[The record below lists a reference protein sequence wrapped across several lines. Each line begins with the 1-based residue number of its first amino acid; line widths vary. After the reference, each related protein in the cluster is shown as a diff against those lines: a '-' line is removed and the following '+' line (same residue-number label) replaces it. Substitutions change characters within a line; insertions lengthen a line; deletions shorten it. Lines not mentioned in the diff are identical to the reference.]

1 MSKKTL
7 REILP
12 DPKYNRVDVAKLIN
26 RIMERGKKN
35 AAQKIVYGCFDILAK
50 QTKKDPIEVYEA
62 ALVNTIPMLE
72 VKSKRV
78 GGATYQVP
86 MEVSKS
92 RGLTLALR
100 WITTFAKK
108 KKGRPMAEKLAAEI
122 ISAFN
127 KEGDAVKKREDT
139 HRMAEANRAFAHFAR

>member
-1 MSKKTL
+1 MSKTVL
-7 REILP
+7 RTILP

-26 RIMERGKKN
+26 RIMERGKKT
-35 AAQKIVYGCFDILAK
+35 AAQKIVYGCFDIIEK
-50 QTKKDPIEVYEA
+50 QTKKNPAEVYEA
-62 ALVNTIPMLE
+62 ALINTIPVLE

-86 MEVSKS
+86 VEVSKA

-100 WITTFAKK
+100 WITTIANK
-108 KKGRPMAEKLAAEI
+108 KKGKPMAQKLATEI
-122 ISAFN
+122 ISASN

>member
-1 MSKKTL
+1 MSKITR

-26 RIMERGKKN
+26 RIMERGKKTI
-35 AAQKIVYGCFDILAK
+35 AQRIVYDCFDIVAK
-50 QTKKDPIEVYEA
+50 ITKKDPVEVYEA
-62 ALVNTIPMLE
+62 ALVNTVPMLE

-86 MEVSKS
+86 VEVSKS

-100 WITTFAKK
+100 WITNIANK
-108 KKGRPMAEKLAAEI
+108 KKGKPMADKLAAEI

-139 HRMAEANRAFAHFAR
+139 HRMAEANRAFAHFAK